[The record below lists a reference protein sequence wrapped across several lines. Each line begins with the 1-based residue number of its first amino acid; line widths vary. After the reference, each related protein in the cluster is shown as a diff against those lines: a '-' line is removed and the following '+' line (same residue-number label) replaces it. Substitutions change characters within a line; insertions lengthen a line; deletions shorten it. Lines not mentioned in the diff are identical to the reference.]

1 MLPSLLPRAVDGPT
15 WCEPIRGA
23 WALREILPGIV
34 VGMLLAGVLQ
44 GCSISP
50 AEQEAIRRAWEERD
64 AERAQECQRAGR
76 GFVAGGC
83 TGGGGP

>member
-1 MLPSLLPRAVDGPT
+1 MHPLPV
-15 WCEPIRGA
+15 
-23 WALREILPGIV
+23 IL
-34 VGMLLAGVLQ
+34 VGLLLAGILP

-50 AEQEAIRRAWEERD
+50 ARQEEIRKAWEERD
-64 AERAQECQRAGR
+64 AERARECYRQGR